1 MIGAFVYSLSHT
13 ENCIRARAQKSTA
26 KHKITSHFDA
36 AQIILKQR
44 LPENDSACDPDEN
57 DRFLFHYSH
66 YYYYY
71 FHFCWC
77 VGRSVCP
84 CVRYFPWKKM
94 LKLQIEGA
102 VFWCVVINYISTI
115 SICEYEYTYVLR
127 SCCPPELFIY
137 SWYLRQCNLSHRTII
152 PVRMIKNTRIQ
163 ITLRSISICIIWIEQ
178 LIYLRMKYIDANTTS
193 ICYRIY
199 F

>member
-1 MIGAFVYSLSHT
+1 MMQPVIRMKTIGFYFIIPIIIIIIFIFAGVSVALYARVYA
-13 ENCIRARAQKSTA
+13 I
-26 KHKITSHFDA
+26 
-36 AQIILKQR
+36 
-44 LPENDSACDPDEN
+44 
-57 DRFLFHYSH
+57 FHE
-66 YYYYY
+66 
-71 FHFCWC
+71 
-77 VGRSVCP
+77 
-84 CVRYFPWKKM
+84 KKM